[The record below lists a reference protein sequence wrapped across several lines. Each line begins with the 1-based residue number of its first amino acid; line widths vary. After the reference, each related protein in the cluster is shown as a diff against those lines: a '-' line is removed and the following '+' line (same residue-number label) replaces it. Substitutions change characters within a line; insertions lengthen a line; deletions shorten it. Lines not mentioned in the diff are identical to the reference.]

1 MKWNSIRT
9 KLIVFMI
16 LATVIPTIISMIVSY
31 SVTTQS
37 LKESAVSENIN
48 LLYQGRM
55 NLLNNLEAL
64 NRSSLIVYSDPDFFR
79 SLNFGYEYIPASGR
93 QTSTLQN
100 IKNTSSDIAQVYL
113 YVNKKKQATLVAQ
126 DTPKKGSDRELYAGI
141 PSLVDRDVFL
151 DPPHMIHKYGFDTVT
166 SYEPERQVFTLYRT
180 IERVPSTE
188 QIGLLAIDVDMEFFA
203 RIGDQLY
210 QPAHEQLYLINDQ
223 GIVMYSGNAELIGQP
238 LQTSWYSNLKESSNT
253 KGHFEQ
259 NNQIYIHESI
269 QSSFGNLTLIKEIP
283 SSYLLRSA
291 NKAALINSL
300 LLAFSLIIIIAATIL
315 ISVNITAPIK
325 QLVRYMN
332 QVKTGH
338 MAIDIQS
345 NRNDE
350 IGILYKR
357 FRSMIDT
364 INNLILQEYKLKL
377 ANSTNQLR
385 ALQAQVNPHFMN
397 NALQT
402 IGTLALE
409 HNMKRIYSLISALA
423 RMMRYTMHNTDKPVK
438 LETELQHIKDY
449 IELQKERFENQFD
462 IQYDIEPSTLQILIP
477 KMIIQPLIE
486 NYFKHGMNTLS
497 SDNKVFIRSR
507 WLSAS
512 VVQIT
517 VEDNGNGMPY
527 ADWSLLQQRLQ
538 LSDPLHIDW
547 FEESGNEEQSLSDGI
562 GLVNIMIRLKL
573 YYHGNAQFNVENIL
587 PHGFRVVLT
596 MNVEGEPDESSYSR

>member
-9 KLIVFMI
+9 KLIVLMI

-31 SVTTQS
+31 SVTTTS
-37 LKESAVSENIN
+37 LKESAVTENMN

-79 SLNFGYEYIPASGR
+79 SLSFGYEYIPASGR
-93 QTSTLQN
+93 QSSTLQN
-100 IKNTSSDIAQVYL
+100 IKTTSGDIAQVYL
-113 YVNKKKQATLVAQ
+113 YVFNKKQATLVAQ
-126 DTPKKGSDRELYAGI
+126 DTPKKGSDRELYKDI
-141 PSLVDRDVFL
+141 PAFTERDVFL
-151 DPPHMIHKYGFDTVT
+151 QPPHLMHKYGFETIT
-166 SYEPERQVFTLYRT
+166 SYEPERQVFTLYRS
-180 IERVPSTE
+180 IERVPSSE
-188 QIGLLAIDVDMEFFA
+188 QIGVLAIDVGMEFFS

-210 QPAHEQLYLINDQ
+210 QPDHEQLYVLNDQ
-223 GIVMYSGNAELIGQP
+223 GIVMYSGDSSLIGQP
-238 LQTSWYSNLKESSNT
+238 LNDSWYDNLMASNNT
-253 KGHFEQ
+253 QGHFEQ
-259 NNQIYIHESI
+259 KNQIYIHDTI
-269 QSSFGNLTLIKEIP
+269 QSSFGNLTLIKKIP

-300 LLAFSLIIIIAATIL
+300 MLALSLVIIIAATIF
-315 ISVNITAPIK
+315 ISVHITAPIK

-357 FRSMIDT
+357 FRSMMDT

-385 ALQAQVNPHFMN
+385 ALQAQVNPHFLN

-402 IGTLALE
+402 IGTVALE

-438 LETELQHIKDY
+438 LETELEHIKDY
-449 IELQKERFENQFD
+449 IALQKERFENQFE
-462 IQYDIEPSTLQILIP
+462 IHYDIEPSTLQILIP

-486 NYFKHGMNTLS
+486 NYFKHGMNTLVA
-497 SDNKVFIRSR
+497 DNHVYIRSR
-507 WLSAS
+507 WISAS

-527 ADWSLLQQRLQ
+527 SEWNALQQRLQ
-538 LSDPLHIDW
+538 SSNPLQMDW
-547 FEESGNEEQSLSDGI
+547 LEQAGEEEQPDQDGI
-562 GLVNIMIRLKL
+562 GLVNIMTRLML
-573 YYHGNAQFNVENIL
+573 YYHGNAKFDVENVL
-587 PHGFRVVLT
+587 PHGFLVVLT
-596 MNVEGEPDESSYSR
+596 MNVEGESK